1 MEVEAGSTPQA
12 TAAVMAVA
20 EMVEEETKSN

>member
-1 MEVEAGSTPQA
+1 MEVEAGSVPQA

-20 EMVEEETKSN
+20 EMVEEETRPN